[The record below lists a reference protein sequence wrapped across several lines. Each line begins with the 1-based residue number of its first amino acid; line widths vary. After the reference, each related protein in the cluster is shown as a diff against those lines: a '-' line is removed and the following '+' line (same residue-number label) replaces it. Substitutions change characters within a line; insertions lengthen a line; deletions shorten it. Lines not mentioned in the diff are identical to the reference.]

1 MNNPGAE
8 AASDQQV
15 TSQLVVASTSRAAD
29 GGYLALRDLSEIAD
43 AMGVE
48 YRVVGGHMVTLL
60 ATLHGVSDQ
69 VPLRETTDADLGVS
83 PQVVADPR
91 LPQALRDRNYA
102 LSGAANRF
110 VRDRDGGRGRLEVVI
125 DVLAPSYR
133 GGLRSNQR
141 HGDLFVDEI
150 PGLAFALSRPPTTVV
165 LRVHLLDGDEV
176 AMHLSLPDLTSAL
189 CLKALAY
196 RGRFEDK
203 DAVDLWRLM
212 CAAHAAG
219 LRAESWPATVTGRD
233 AGHVLHRFFGR
244 PGAAGL
250 KQVSPQR
257 SDQARMRALVR
268 ATVAPPQEA
277 ERVRRG

>member
-133 GGLRSNQR
+133 GGLRPNQR

-150 PGLAFALSRPPTTVV
+150 PGLAFALSVPLPRLSSGCICSTATR
-165 LRVHLLDGDEV
+165 LRCI
-176 AMHLSLPDLTSAL
+176 SPYQIS
-189 CLKALAY
+189 
-196 RGRFEDK
+196 
-203 DAVDLWRLM
+203 
-212 CAAHAAG
+212 
-219 LRAESWPATVTGRD
+219 RARCVSRRWP
-233 AGHVLHRFFGR
+233 
-244 PGAAGL
+244 
-250 KQVSPQR
+250 
-257 SDQARMRALVR
+257 
-268 ATVAPPQEA
+268 TVAGSRTRMPLIC
-277 ERVRRG
+277 GG